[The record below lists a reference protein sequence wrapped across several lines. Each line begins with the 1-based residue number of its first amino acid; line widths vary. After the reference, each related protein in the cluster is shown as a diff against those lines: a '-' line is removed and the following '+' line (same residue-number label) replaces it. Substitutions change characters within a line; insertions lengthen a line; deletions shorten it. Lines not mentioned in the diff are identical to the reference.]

1 MYMVLAAKVWE
12 DFFQEKAHEGTKTF
26 LYKKTMGRLF

>member
-1 MYMVLAAKVWE
+1 MVLAAKVGE

-26 LYKKTMGRLF
+26 GQKKYG